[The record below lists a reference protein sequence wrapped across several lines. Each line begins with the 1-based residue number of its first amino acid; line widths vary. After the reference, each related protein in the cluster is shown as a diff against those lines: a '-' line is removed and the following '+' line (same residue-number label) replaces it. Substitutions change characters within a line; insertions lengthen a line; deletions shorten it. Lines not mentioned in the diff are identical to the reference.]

1 MDEQAVRRVPVVH
14 KREVTRGHATLSG
27 RGPRWRVP
35 AFDGRRAVAGAVNGV
50 APDSG
55 RVRRLA
61 TRLPAA
67 ESSVAES
74 RDFVS
79 AALGSWAV
87 PRAELG
93 DIVLAVS
100 ELVTNAIEHGCGE
113 VDVEVVL
120 VTGVVRLRVGDHSA
134 GLPVRQAPTLL
145 SERSRGLVIVEALS
159 TAWGYE
165 SIAGAVGTDAG
176 KWVWA
181 DFAVSVPLPEAVA
194 VAPDRRAAT
203 PVPLDNQ

>member
-1 MDEQAVRRVPVVH
+1 MRCGPVVH
-14 KREVTRGHATLSG
+14 KREAARGHTTLSG
-27 RGPRWRVP
+27 VGLRSRVP
-35 AFDGRRAVAGAVNGV
+35 AVDSRRAVAGAVNGV
-50 APDSG
+50 TPDSG
-55 RVRRLA
+55 RVRRLV
-61 TRLPAA
+61 TRLAAA

-87 PRAELG
+87 PRGEAG
-93 DIVLAVS
+93 DIVLAAS

-120 VTGVVRLRVGDHSA
+120 ATGVVRLRVGDHSA

-181 DFAVSVPLPEAVA
+181 DFAVTVSLVEVA
-194 VAPDRRAAT
+194 TVAADRRAAT